1 MTERQIASMSESDA
15 LSKGVWILWVMIC
28 QPDRMYSKADVRAWV
43 KNLEQEKVAKAAGK
57 GKK

>member
-15 LSKGVWILWVMIC
+15 LRKGVWILWIMIC
-28 QPDRMYSKADVRAWV
+28 QPDRMYSKADIAEWIKKV
-43 KNLEQEKVAKAAGK
+43 EQEKEGKRLGK